1 MIIHDISMAVHPDM
15 PVYKGRAE
23 KKPQFSTDSDFETG
37 TAYETRVNMNLHTG
51 THMDAPLHFIEGG
64 GTIDNMSLDQVVCP
78 CRVLDLTHVS
88 GGIPALELEKKPI
101 SEGEC
106 VLLKTRNSLEDL
118 IEGDFVYLD
127 ATGARYLCEKK
138 IVGVGIDALGIER
151 AQPGHE
157 THKALLSA
165 GIVILEGL
173 RLGSIAEGAY
183 FLVAAPMKVR
193 AEAAPVR
200 ALLLEGL
207 CEKP

>member
-1 MIIHDISMAVHPDM
+1 MIIHDISMTVCERM

-23 KKPQFSTDSDFETG
+23 KRPQFTKDSDFETG

-64 GTIDNMSLDQVVCP
+64 GTIDNMLLDNVVCP
-78 CRVLDLTHVS
+78 CRVLDLTHVQ
-88 GGIPALELEKKPI
+88 GGIPATELEKKTI
-101 SEGEC
+101 DKGDF
-106 VLLKTRNSLEDL
+106 VLLKTRNSIEDL
-118 IEGDFVYLD
+118 LEGDFVYLD
-127 ATGARYLCEKK
+127 ASGARYLCDKK

-157 THKALLSA
+157 THKVLLSA

-173 RLGSIAEGAY
+173 RLGAVAEGAY
-183 FLVAAPMKVR
+183 FLVAAPMKVC

-207 CEKP
+207 L